1 MNISIV
7 KEKSTYIATV
17 TFDAQEWKNA
27 QDKAYAN
34 LAQNVTVQGFRKGK
48 APLELAKR
56 HIDGRKMI
64 EKAVDILVPLGN
76 QKVLEENNFEL
87 LLRPEVDVK
96 DVTDETVVID
106 YHYVT
111 RPEVTLGQYKGL
123 EVAKENVEVTE
134 EDVNAELKALQN
146 KNVELRVKEDEIVV
160 GNIANIDFKGFVNGV
175 AFDGGEAKGYDLE
188 IGSGQFIPGFEDQLV
203 GAKAGQQLKIDVT
216 FPEQY
221 SKELA
226 GKPAVFEIKVNEVKE
241 KVMPE
246 INDDLALDANIEGVS
261 NLEELKA
268 HYVKTL
274 EARKAQE
281 ADQKAFTTLLDT
293 IINSSE
299 VEVPERVAVE
309 DAKNR
314 LEGFKKDVEQRGVPY
329 DKYLEITGAKE
340 EDLFAEMVKEASKN
354 LKASFVLQEVAKS
367 EKIDVTQEDIDT
379 EFQAIADQ
387 YKMSLETVKNAL
399 APRTG
404 ELANQIYQRKIMDFL
419 REANKIA

>member
-27 QDKAYAN
+27 QEKAYAN

-56 HIDGRKMI
+56 HIDGRKMV

-76 QKVLEENNFEL
+76 EKVLNENNFEL
-87 LLRPEVDVK
+87 LIRPEVDVK
-96 DVTDETVVID
+96 DVTDESVVID

-111 RPEVTLGQYKGL
+111 RPEVTLGQYKEL
-123 EVAKENVEVTE
+123 EIAKENVVVSE
-134 EDVNAELKALQN
+134 EDVNAELKALQA
-146 KNVELRVKEDEIVV
+146 KNVELVVKEDEIVV

-175 AFDGGEAKGYDLE
+175 AFEGGEAKGYDLE

-203 GAKAGQQLKIDVT
+203 GAKAGQDLDINVT

-226 GKPAVFEIKVNEVKE
+226 GKPAVFKIKVNSVKE

-268 HYVKTL
+268 HYVKSL
-274 EARKAQE
+274 EVKKAQE
-281 ADQKAFTTLLDT
+281 AD
-293 IINSSE
+293 
-299 VEVPERVAVE
+299 
-309 DAKNR
+309 
-314 LEGFKKDVEQRGVPY
+314 
-329 DKYLEITGAKE
+329 
-340 EDLFAEMVKEASKN
+340 
-354 LKASFVLQEVAKS
+354 
-367 EKIDVTQEDIDT
+367 
-379 EFQAIADQ
+379 
-387 YKMSLETVKNAL
+387 
-399 APRTG
+399 
-404 ELANQIYQRKIMDFL
+404 
-419 REANKIA
+419 